1 MVRHSRWVALG
12 FFSTLALAVPAA
24 QAVAAPAATAAPAR
38 FEVTSIR
45 AVRPSLVATLAA
57 LQKND
62 IAGAKAAFA
71 GYGTGWVGIEVYIN
85 TRSKDLYNALELTL
99 EAKINKELAAPT
111 PDVPMLTADVQAII
125 AKYDE
130 AIALVSSSPPLAPV
144 YDDIAKLRIVRA
156 PLRAV
161 NPAMKAG
168 DFATA
173 RANYKKFDDNWDSI
187 EDLIKA
193 RSLDAYVA
201 IEKDMIQ
208 IEQALAPATPDAN
221 QVATLLG
228 DLTMQ
233 YNAALMGIM
242 AEARAHG

>member
-1 MVRHSRWVALG
+1 MSAHARRIAIG
-12 FFSTLALAVPAA
+12 FFGALALAAPVV
-24 QAVAAPAATAAPAR
+24 QASAAPATAAGPAR

-45 AVRPSLVATLAA
+45 AVRPTLVATLEA
-57 LQKND
+57 LKKND

-71 GYGTGWVGIEVYIN
+71 GYGSGWVGIEVYIN

-111 PDVPMLTADVQAII
+111 PDIPMLIADVQAII

-130 AIALVSSSPPLAPV
+130 AIALASTSPPLSPV
-144 YDDIAKLRIVRA
+144 YDDIAHLRMVRT
-156 PLRAV
+156 PLRAI
-161 NPAMKAG
+161 NPAIKAG
-168 DFATA
+168 DYAKA
-173 RANYKKFDDNWDSI
+173 RSAWKAFDDNWDSI

-193 RSLDAYVA
+193 KSPDAYVA

-208 IEQALAPATPDAN
+208 IEQALMPAAPDAT

-228 DLTMQ
+228 DLTMN
-233 YNAALMGIM
+233 YNAQVTAIM
-242 AEARAHG
+242 TEARAHG